1 MRSDPEP
8 APAEATLGRKDR
20 ERLARRRD
28 ILHAAR
34 KVFARRGYKDATLE
48 EIAEQAEFAKGTLY
62 NYFQSKE
69 DIFREIIL
77 LLMEDIEH
85 IAQTAVNAGGDARE
99 VLFRYA
105 REAIDY
111 YKKHEDMLK
120 IAVREMVHVRMENDE
135 NHMTHLL
142 KRVNRL
148 ESILAG
154 ALRKDIRQK
163 KVVHEDPEDLAQIF
177 VTIIHHRSMR
187 WVLQGKNIQTV
198 DSYEEAEF
206 ATRLF
211 FEGSSLRQK
220 NAGRTS

>member
-1 MRSDPEP
+1 MQPETEP
-8 APAEATLGRKDR
+8 AQTTLGRKDR
-20 ERLARRRD
+20 EKLARRSD

-34 KVFARRGYKDATLE
+34 RVFAQRGYKEATLE

-77 LLMEDIEH
+77 LLMEDVENL
-85 IAQTAVNAGGDARE
+85 AQSAVDAGGDARQI
-99 VLFRYA
+99 LFRYA

-120 IAVREMVHVRMENDE
+120 IAVREMTRFQMKDDE
-135 NHMTHLL
+135 NHVTQVL

-148 ESILAG
+148 ESILAS
-154 ALRKDIRQK
+154 ALRKDIRHK
-163 KVVHEDPEDLAQIF
+163 KIVHEDPEDLAQVF

-187 WVLQGKNIQTV
+187 WFFQGKNIQTV
-198 DSYEEAEF
+198 DSNEEAEF

-211 FEGSSLRQK
+211 FEGALLRQK
-220 NAGRTS
+220 NARRNS

>member
-1 MRSDPEP
+1 MPPDP
-8 APAEATLGRKDR
+8 AATQATLGRKDR
-20 ERLARRRD
+20 EKLARRCD

-34 KVFARRGYKDATLE
+34 KVFAQRGYKEATLE

-77 LLMEDIEH
+77 LLLEDIENL
-85 IAQTAVNAGGDARE
+85 AQSAVEAGGDARE
-99 VLFRYA
+99 ILFRYA

-120 IAVREMVHVRMENDE
+120 IAVCEMARVRMDDDE
-135 NHMTHLL
+135 SHMTQVM
-142 KRVNRL
+142 KRINGL
-148 ESILAG
+148 ESILAA
-154 ALRKDIRQK
+154 ALQKDIRRK
-163 KVVHEDPEDLAQIF
+163 KIVHEDPEDLAQVF

-187 WVLQGKNIQTV
+187 WFLQGKNIQTV
-198 DSYEEAEF
+198 DSHEEAEF

-211 FEGSSLRQK
+211 FEGASLHQK
-220 NAGRTS
+220 NASRAS